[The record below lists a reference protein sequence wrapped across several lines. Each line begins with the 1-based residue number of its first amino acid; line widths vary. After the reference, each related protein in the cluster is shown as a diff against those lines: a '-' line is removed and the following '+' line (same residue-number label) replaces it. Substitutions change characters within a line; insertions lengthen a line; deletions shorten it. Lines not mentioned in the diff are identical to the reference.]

1 MTIGKALELVDTPV
15 FLQNVEKYLNK
26 WLYLAKLPNGPLGRW
41 LCEYQQMEDKG
52 LFKPAIFKAFYK
64 LELQSKLNI
73 GFIKSCPVHYVGVY
87 AMDDTYKYYSL
98 REHNYKICV
107 ITGEIACDDDGD
119 DLIGLSYDEAKEIC
133 DSMNTEA
140 EEKLFKVMIYD

>member
-1 MTIGKALELVDTPV
+1 MTIGKALELVDTPI

-41 LCEYQQMEDKG
+41 IYEYQQMEDKG

-98 REHNYKICV
+98 REHTYKIIV

-119 DLIGLSYDEAKEIC
+119 DLIDLSYDEAKEIC
-133 DSMNTEA
+133 DSMNIEA